1 MGTCY
6 LEGARDVP
14 LSHHRCC
21 RAFDF
26 STVSGFNLDGS
37 TQQDAFI
44 ASWLQV
50 TLLRAW
56 ASTSKRRSREVE
68 GEFHQVCEFVWACLE
83 TATKA
88 EGAAGETGRR
98 RSRPRQSQFG
108 IVRKMQYFLH
118 VWDFVLVDFFGSS
131 MTHGFYCVLSTVW
144 GGADAESCTPGCRA
158 TRACQPRACGDTIF
172 RKMITEMRGADL
184 IFRIIYIRFLNQ
196 YKPQCKKFLR
206 GTFFYHKSQR
216 IDANTDATNNTTKTS
231 LTTQCITYQHIPIHT
246 NAHKHRHITHFQH
259 RYRPTSFQVAR
270 GLHSYARAV
279 ASCMIRT

>member
-1 MGTCY
+1 MTTISWSSFV
-6 LEGARDVP
+6 LVALVWVLVISKVP
-14 LSHHRCC
+14 RRTPVAPQMLSCFRLT
-21 RAFDF
+21 RTWLSFDF

-56 ASTSKRRSREVE
+56 ASTSKRKSREVE

-158 TRACQPRACGDTIF
+158 TRALPTTRVWRYHLQENDYRNACSAKNSFAGH
-172 RKMITEMRGADL
+172 
-184 IFRIIYIRFLNQ
+184 FLPQ
-196 YKPQCKKFLR
+196 KPTHR
-206 GTFFYHKSQR
+206 R
-216 IDANTDATNNTTKTS
+216 
-231 LTTQCITYQHIPIHT
+231 QH
-246 NAHKHRHITHFQH
+246 
-259 RYRPTSFQVAR
+259 
-270 GLHSYARAV
+270 
-279 ASCMIRT
+279 

>member
-1 MGTCY
+1 MTTISWSSFVLVALVWVLVISKVRETYTCRTTDAVV
-6 LEGARDVP
+6 LSTSP
-14 LSHHRCC
+14 LS
-21 RAFDF
+21 
-26 STVSGFNLDGS
+26 L
-37 TQQDAFI
+37 
-44 ASWLQV
+44 
-50 TLLRAW
+50 
-56 ASTSKRRSREVE
+56 ASTWTDQRSRTHSSRV
-68 GEFHQVCEFVWACLE
+68 GCKSHCCAHGHRHRSGGRVKSRVSFTQVCEFVWACLE

-88 EGAAGETGRR
+88 EGAAGKTGRR

-158 TRACQPRACGDTIF
+158 TRARQPRACGDTIF

-206 GTFFYHKSQR
+206 GTFF
-216 IDANTDATNNTTKTS
+216 TTKANASTPT
-231 LTTQCITYQHIPIHT
+231 LTQPTTQR
-246 NAHKHRHITHFQH
+246 RHH
-259 RYRPTSFQVAR
+259 
-270 GLHSYARAV
+270 
-279 ASCMIRT
+279 

>member
-1 MGTCY
+1 MCVNCTPWRLILVCEGRALTCDNNLLVKFCLGGFGMGTCY
-6 LEGARDVP
+6 LEGARDVH

-144 GGADAESCTPGCRA
+144 GWR
-158 TRACQPRACGDTIF
+158 
-172 RKMITEMRGADL
+172 
-184 IFRIIYIRFLNQ
+184 
-196 YKPQCKKFLR
+196 
-206 GTFFYHKSQR
+206 
-216 IDANTDATNNTTKTS
+216 
-231 LTTQCITYQHIPIHT
+231 
-246 NAHKHRHITHFQH
+246 
-259 RYRPTSFQVAR
+259 
-270 GLHSYARAV
+270 
-279 ASCMIRT
+279 